1 MHFHLNIVQTKIN
14 YFITKHF
21 FYIILI

>member
-21 FYIILI
+21 FILY